1 MAKKVVASLRD
12 KSGVK
17 YAKLIKSVK
26 SEKTGAYVFKEEI
39 VIEDYVKD
47 ILAGKTQQEV
57 IDELRAKEKEAEKA
71 KLEAA
76 AEAPKEEAPAA
87 EAQKEEAPKEEAPA
101 AEAPKEDA
109 PKEEAPAAEAPKEE
123 APKEEDSKK

>member
-47 ILAGKTQQEV
+47 FLEGKTQHEG
-57 IDELRAKEKEAEKA
+57 IDELRAKVKEAEKA

-76 AEAPKEEAPAA
+76 AEAPKEEAPDA
-87 EAQKEEAPKEEAPA
+87 EATKHEAPNDVETHIYETYN
-101 AEAPKEDA
+101 
-109 PKEEAPAAEAPKEE
+109 
-123 APKEEDSKK
+123 